1 MKSGFIQ
8 MLRKRKELIPLIS
21 IVALAAVGAT
31 STSLYFLFTKKDV
44 ILNKSTN
51 PEPWERL
58 DPSKPQK
65 LVTINQKWRP
75 IKELELVKSI
85 FLFLSIL
92 SHPPLILNESCLLAL
107 PAPLPSL
114 AESFLPRL
122 DSLILSVRKHFCYTG
137 GV

>member
-1 MKSGFIQ
+1 MSKCFTTRITSGRIAAYFNRRSGCSAHKDLGTLAAAGNLKIKMKSGFIQ
-8 MLRKRKELIPLIS
+8 MLRKRKELIPLIG

-65 LVTINQKWRP
+65 LVSINQKWRP
-75 IKELELVKSI
+75 IEELELVKSMT
-85 FLFLSIL
+85 
-92 SHPPLILNESCLLAL
+92 
-107 PAPLPSL
+107 
-114 AESFLPRL
+114 
-122 DSLILSVRKHFCYTG
+122 K
-137 GV
+137 